1 MPTIPSS
8 FQPNEPH
15 QAREMAESFGT
26 DPERYDR
33 ARPRYPQNLVDRIAA
48 ASPGPDMLDVGC
60 GTGIAARQ
68 FQAAGVRV
76 LGLDIDARM
85 ADFARRQGLEVEVA
99 KFEDWD
105 PAGRTFDT
113 VIAAQTWHWIDPVAG
128 AAKAAH
134 VLRPHGRLAA
144 FRNDPQL
151 PPELSRA
158 FGEVYRRLLPD
169 LPVNPY
175 QHDNRPATAGDMLS
189 AKAIQGLRQAG
200 GFAEPE
206 QWTLDWQRTYTRA
219 EWLDELPTTGL
230 LTRLPH
236 DRLQQLLDGIGTA
249 LDATVNQS
257 FSVDYTTS
265 VVTAA
270 RVDGA

>member
-8 FQPNEPH
+8 SFPDEPH
-15 QAREMAESFGT
+15 HAREMAESFGM

-33 ARPRYPQNLVDRIAA
+33 ARPRYPPQLVERIAA

-68 FQAAGVRV
+68 FQAAGLRV
-76 LGLDIDARM
+76 CGLDIDPRM
-85 ADFARRQGLEVEVA
+85 AGFASQHGLEVEVA

-113 VIAAQTWHWIDPVAG
+113 VIAAQTWHWIEPVAG
-128 AAKAAH
+128 AAKAAQ
-134 VLRPHGRLAA
+134 VLRPHGRLAI
-144 FRNDPQL
+144 FRNDAQL
-151 PPELSRA
+151 PPELARA
-158 FGEVYRRLLPD
+158 SDEVFRRVLPD
-169 LPVNPY
+169 LPLNPY
-175 QHDNRPATAGDMLS
+175 QQDNPPAAPGNTLS
-189 AKAIQGLRQAG
+189 ARAIHGLRQAG
-200 GFAEPE
+200 GFAEPD

-219 EWLDELPTTGL
+219 KWLDVLPTTGL

-249 LDATVNQS
+249 LEATATPS
-257 FSVDYTTS
+257 FPVDYTTS
-265 VVTAA
+265 VVAA
-270 RVDGA
+270 TRAHAR

>member
-1 MPTIPSS
+1 MVPSPS
-8 FQPNEPH
+8 LPAEPH
-15 QAREMAESFGT
+15 HAREMAESFGI

-33 ARPRYPQNLVDRIAA
+33 SRPRYPQEIVDRIVA

-68 FQAAGVRV
+68 FQAAGMRV

-85 ADFARRQGLEVEVA
+85 ADFARQRGLEVEVS

-128 AAKAAH
+128 AAKAAK
-134 VLRPHGRLAA
+134 VLRSHGRLSL
-144 FRNDPQL
+144 FRNDPRL
-151 PPELSRA
+151 APELTSA
-158 FGEVYRRLLPD
+158 FADVYRRVLPD
-169 LPVNPY
+169 LPLNPHS
-175 QHDNRPATAGDMLS
+175 QGNRASPATDALS
-189 AKAIQGLRQAG
+189 AKAIEGLRHVG

-206 QWTLDWQRTYTRA
+206 RWTCPWQRTYTRA

-230 LTRLPH
+230 LTRLPA
-236 DRLQQLLDGIGTA
+236 DRLQQLLEGIGAA
-249 LDATVNQS
+249 LDATVGDS
-257 FSVDYTTS
+257 FSIDYTTS
-265 VVTAA
+265 VITAE
-270 RVDGA
+270 RLGP